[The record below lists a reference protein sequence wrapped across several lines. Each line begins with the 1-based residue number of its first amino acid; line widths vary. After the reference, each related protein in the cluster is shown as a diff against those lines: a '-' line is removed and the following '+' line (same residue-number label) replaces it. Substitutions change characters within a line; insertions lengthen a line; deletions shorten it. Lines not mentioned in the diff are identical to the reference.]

1 MMQVAKKPTDVPP
14 DKKHANLTLPTKIVT
29 VWSIEMSEKLNPSKD
44 TVQRELRDQQK
55 FSIAGAI
62 GRAGSGLMKGE
73 SPISQQ
79 EQSIT
84 ALTQWIDQH
93 TLDPSGALKSV
104 LRRWVRDNELL
115 VAHNLK
121 QPCHVLRE
129 IIDTILASDYSLQE
143 FVRQVDVRWGEM
155 YNERPLFQSEGMPPH
170 PDDEYTYDSVRQ
182 DLTLLLEKLQQPN
195 SLNPA
200 K

>member
-1 MMQVAKKPTDVPP
+1 MSKKQ
-14 DKKHANLTLPTKIVT
+14 
-29 VWSIEMSEKLNPSKD
+29 NPRKD
-44 TVQRELRDQQK
+44 AVQRELRDQQK
-55 FSIAGAI
+55 FSISGAI

-79 EQSIT
+79 EQSIA
-84 ALTQWIDQH
+84 ALTQWIDEH

-104 LRRWVRDNELL
+104 LRRRVRDNELL

-121 QPCHVLRE
+121 QPCRALQE
-129 IIDTILASDYSLQE
+129 IIDTILASNYSLQE

-155 YNERPLFQSEGMPPH
+155 YNERPLFQSEGMEPH
-170 PDDEYTYDSVRQ
+170 PDDEYTYESVRQ
-182 DLTLLLEKLQQPN
+182 DLILLLEKLRQPN